1 MNETNLIF
9 QPRINILR
17 ISHRKIKKKL
27 GWLVL
32 LFLFLF
38 GLYGIYIFFS
48 QSNYSNIFYSS
59 LLGDMFL
66 FYSWQRRK
74 EKIIRIKI
82 PKKGQEIEISFFLD
96 KEARDLLEKA
106 WMFCYKNRYN
116 FLRPIH
122 LFSFFI
128 KSKDFK
134 KILKRLNCDP
144 GQVIKKTKKI
154 LKSSSFFPDSE
165 RGINVLGPQISQD
178 FREVFIGAYL
188 FCLKEKKEQISSLDI
203 LWAISQNN
211 NLVGM
216 IFDEFGINP
225 DEIEKVIKWA
235 IFEKEIKKYEQSF
248 SWRRFLKPKGKLDR
262 AMTAAL
268 TPTLDMASDDLTYMA
283 RQGAFEVVIGR
294 EKEISDIFNF
304 FSAGR
309 VGIIL
314 VGYSAIGRKAI
325 LKKIAQLMVSEDVPK
340 FLKDKRLVKL
350 DISNLVGL
358 EGARDKGEEYLKKI
372 LFEVSRAG
380 NIILVIEG
388 IDNLVG
394 LKSQRH
400 GLDFSEILASALGSN
415 SFFFIG
421 TTSPDGFSS
430 KIEGK
435 VLGNVLSKIDVEN
448 PDRDS
453 IWQILISK
461 IFVIEKKLNVLFSVD
476 AVEQAINLAD
486 KYIYGKAL
494 PAKAMDLL
502 AETAYRSRGKK
513 RSVNQIKEE
522 HITELVVEKTNIPMG
537 EIQDTEKEK
546 LLNLEELIHQRVI
559 NQEEAV
565 KAVASALR
573 RSRANLKERTK
584 TICNFLFVGP
594 TGVGKT
600 EVARTLARV
609 YFGSEKKMVRLDMS
623 EYQEKRGLRRLIGM
637 RAEQGL
643 EKGYLTEAIKRQ
655 PYSLL
660 LLDEI
665 EKAHPDILNLFLQV
679 MDEGRL
685 TDASGETINFTNVI
699 LIATSNAGTKI
710 VQERISKEIIYE
722 SVEKELKE
730 KILPEYFRPEFLNR
744 FDRIVLFKP
753 LTEENMIEIASLFL
767 NMVRKGIN
775 EKGVIFE
782 VENEAVEELAKA
794 GYNPLYGARS
804 LARVIQEKVEN
815 NLAKLFLE
823 KEIKRR
829 DKIILKKGMALEVQ
843 KAPKL

>member
-9 QPRINILR
+9 QPHLNILR
-17 ISHRKIKKKL
+17 ISHRKLKKKL
-27 GWLVL
+27 GWLILLL
-32 LFLFLF
+32 LFLL
-38 GLYGIYIFFS
+38 GLYGIYNLFFK
-48 QSNYSNIFYSS
+48 NNLNIFYLS
-59 LLGDMFL
+59 LFTDMFL
-66 FYSWQRRK
+66 FYLLQRKK
-74 EKIIRIKI
+74 EKINKIRIS
-82 PKKGQEIEISFFLD
+82 KKDQEIEISSFLD
-96 KEARDLLEKA
+96 QEAESSLEKA
-106 WMFCYKNRYN
+106 WMFCYRNNYN

-144 GQVIKKTKKI
+144 KEVIKKTKKI

-165 RGINVLGPQISQD
+165 KRINILGPQIGQD
-178 FREVFIGAYL
+178 FRDIFIGAYL
-188 FCLKEKKEQISSLDI
+188 FCLKEKKEQITSLDI
-203 LWAISQNN
+203 LWAISQNK

-225 DEIEKVIKWA
+225 NEVEKVIKWA
-235 IFEKEIKKYEQSF
+235 MFEKEIRKYEQLF

-268 TPTLDMASDDLTYMA
+268 TPTLDMASNDLTYMA

-294 EKEISDIFNF
+294 EREISDIFNF
-304 FSAGR
+304 FNAGQT
-309 VGIIL
+309 GIVL
-314 VGYSAIGRKAI
+314 TGHSTIGKKAI

-350 DISNLVGL
+350 NISNLVGL
-358 EGARDKGEEYLKKI
+358 VDARDKGEEYLKKI
-372 LFEVSRAG
+372 LFEVSHAG

-400 GLDFSEILASALGSN
+400 GLDFSEILASALSN
-415 SFFFIG
+415 NPFFFIG
-421 TTSPDGFSS
+421 TTSPDGFSL

-435 VLGNVLSKIDVEN
+435 ILGNVLNKIDVKN
-448 PDRDS
+448 PDYDS

-461 IFVIEKKLNVLFSVD
+461 IFIIERKLNVLFSVD

-494 PAKAMDLL
+494 PAKAMELL
-502 AETAYRSRGKK
+502 AETAYRLRGK
-513 RSVNQIKEE
+513 RNSVNQIKEE
-522 HITELVVEKTNIPMG
+522 QVTELVVEKTNIPMG

-546 LLNLEELIHQRVI
+546 LLNLEKLIHQRVV
-559 NQEEAV
+559 NQEESV

-573 RSRANLKERTK
+573 RSRVSLKDRKK

-623 EYQEKRGLRRLIGM
+623 EYQEKRGLRRLIGL
-637 RAEQGL
+637 RTEQGT

-685 TDASGETINFTNVI
+685 TDASGETINFTHVI

-710 VQERISKEIIYE
+710 VQERVTKGVIYE
-722 SVEKELKE
+722 SVERELKE

-744 FDRIVLFKP
+744 FDKIVLFKP
-753 LTEENMIEIASLFL
+753 LTKENMIEITYLFL
-767 NMVRKGIN
+767 NMVKKGME

-782 VENEAVEELAKA
+782 AEKEAVEELAEA

-804 LARVIQEKVEN
+804 LSRVIQEKVEDK
-815 NLAKLFLE
+815 LARLFLE
-823 KEIKRR
+823 EEVKRR
-829 DKIILKKGMALEVQ
+829 DKIILKKGMVLETQ

>member
-9 QPRINILR
+9 QPHINILR

-27 GWLVL
+27 GWLI
-32 LFLFLF
+32 LFLLFLF
-38 GLYGIYIFFS
+38 GLYGISTIFFKDDFI
-48 QSNYSNIFYSS
+48 NIFSLS
-59 LLGDMFL
+59 LLTDMFL
-66 FYSWQRRK
+66 FYSWQRKK
-74 EKIIRIKI
+74 EKINKIKM
-82 PKKGQEIEISFFLD
+82 PKKGCQIEISSFLD
-96 KEARDLLEKA
+96 KEARDSLEKA
-106 WMFCYKNRYN
+106 WMFCYRNRYN

-128 KSKDFK
+128 KTKDFK

-144 GQVIKKTKKI
+144 NQVIKKTKKI

-165 RGINVLGPQISQD
+165 RNVNVLGPQISQD
-178 FREVFIGAYL
+178 FREVFVEAYL
-188 FCLKEKKEQISSLDI
+188 FCLKEKKEQINSLDI
-203 LWAISQNN
+203 LWAISQNK

-216 IFDEFGINP
+216 IFDEFGISP
-225 DEIEKVIKWA
+225 DEVEKVIKWA
-235 IFEKEIKKYEQSF
+235 IFEKEIKKYEQLF
-248 SWRRFLKPKGKLDR
+248 FWKRLFKPKGKLDR

-268 TPTLDMASDDLTYMA
+268 TPTLDMASNDLTYMA

-304 FSAGR
+304 FSAGQTG
-309 VGIIL
+309 VIL
-314 VGYSAIGRKAI
+314 VGHSTIGKKAI

-350 DISNLVGL
+350 NISNLVGL

-372 LFEVSRAG
+372 LFEVGHAG
-380 NIILVIEG
+380 NIILAIEG

-400 GLDFSEILASALGSN
+400 GLDFSEILASALSN
-415 SFFFIG
+415 NAFFFIG
-421 TTSPDGFSS
+421 TTSLDGFSL

-435 VLGNVLSKIDVEN
+435 TLGSFLSKIDVNN
-448 PDRDS
+448 PDRDY

-486 KYIYGKAL
+486 KYIYGNAL
-494 PAKAMDLL
+494 PSKAMDLL
-502 AETAYRSRGKK
+502 AEVAYRSRGKK
-513 RSVNQIKEE
+513 RSITSIKEE
-522 HITELVVEKTNIPMG
+522 HIVELVVEKTNIPMG

-546 LLNLEELIHQRVI
+546 LLNLEKLIHKRVV

-565 KAVASALR
+565 KAAASALR
-573 RSRANLKERTK
+573 RSRVNLKDRKK

-637 RAEQGL
+637 RSEQGI
-643 EKGYLTEAIKRQ
+643 ENGYLTEAIKRQ

-699 LIATSNAGTKI
+699 LIATSNAGTQI
-710 VQERISKEIIYE
+710 IQERIAKDIMYE
-722 SVEKELKE
+722 SVERELKE
-730 KILPEYFRPEFLNR
+730 KILPEYFKPEFLNR

-753 LTEENMIEIASLFL
+753 LTQENMIEITHLFL
-767 NMVRKGIN
+767 NMVKKGMD

-782 VENEAVEELAKA
+782 IEKEAVEELAQA

-804 LARVIQEKVEN
+804 LSRVIQEKVEN

-823 KEIKRR
+823 KNIKRR

>member
-1 MNETNLIF
+1 MSETNLIF
-9 QPRINILR
+9 QPHLNILR

-27 GWLVL
+27 GWLIL
-32 LFLFLF
+32 LFLFL
-38 GLYGIYIFFS
+38 LGIYS
-48 QSNYSNIFYSS
+48 IFYNYYLSI
-59 LLGDMFL
+59 LIYMFL
-66 FYSWQRRK
+66 FYSWQRKK
-74 EKIIRIKI
+74 EKIIKLKM
-82 PKKGQEIEISFFLD
+82 PKVGQEIEISSFLD
-96 KEARDLLEKA
+96 KEAKDSLEKA
-106 WMFCYKNRYN
+106 WMFCYRNRYN

-128 KSKDFK
+128 KQKDFK
-134 KILKRLNCDP
+134 KILKRLNCEP
-144 GQVIKKTKKI
+144 NQVIKKTKKI

-165 RGINVLGPQISQD
+165 KRINVLGPQISQD
-178 FREVFIGAYL
+178 FREVFIDAYL
-188 FCLKEKKEQISSLDI
+188 FCLKERKEQISSLDI
-203 LWAISQNN
+203 LWAISQNK

-216 IFDEFGINP
+216 IFDEFGISPN
-225 DEIEKVIKWA
+225 EVEKVIKWA
-235 IFEKEIKKYEQSF
+235 IFEKEIKKYEQLF
-248 SWRRFLKPKGKLDR
+248 FWRRLLKPKGKLDR

-268 TPTLDMASDDLTYMA
+268 TPTLDMASNDLTYMA

-294 EKEISDIFNF
+294 EREINDIFNF
-304 FSAGR
+304 FSAGQT
-309 VGIIL
+309 GIIL
-314 VGYSAIGRKAI
+314 VGHSTIGKKAI

-350 DISNLVGL
+350 NISNLVGL

-380 NIILVIEG
+380 NIVLVIEG

-400 GLDFSEILASALGSN
+400 GLDFSEILASALSN
-415 SFFFIG
+415 SDFFFIG
-421 TTSPDGFSS
+421 TTSLEGFSL

-435 VLGNVLSKIDVEN
+435 TLGSFLSKIDIEN

-486 KYIYGKAL
+486 KYIYGNAL

-502 AETAYRSRGKK
+502 AEAAYRLRGKK
-513 RSVNQIKEE
+513 SSVNSIKEE
-522 HITELVVEKTNIPMG
+522 HIIELVVEKTNIPMG

-546 LLNLEELIHQRVI
+546 LLNLEKLIHERVV

-565 KAVASALR
+565 QAAASALR
-573 RSRANLKERTK
+573 RSRVNLKDRKK

-637 RAEQGL
+637 RSDQGV
-643 EKGYLTEAIKRQ
+643 ENGYLTEAIKRQ

-665 EKAHPDILNLFLQV
+665 EKAHPDILNLFLRV

-710 VQERISKEIIYE
+710 VQERVTRGVIYQA
-722 SVEKELKE
+722 VEKELKE
-730 KILPEYFRPEFLNR
+730 EILPEYFRPEFLNR

-753 LTEENMIEIASLFL
+753 LTEENMIEITHLFL
-767 NMVRKGIN
+767 NMVKKGMD

-782 VENEAVEELAKA
+782 IEKEAVEELAQA

-804 LARVIQEKVEN
+804 LSRVIQEKVEN
-815 NLAKLFLE
+815 NLARLFLE
-823 KEIKRR
+823 KNIKRR
-829 DKIILKKGMALEVQ
+829 DKIILKKGMALEIQ

>member
-1 MNETNLIF
+1 MSETNLIF
-9 QPRINILR
+9 QPHLNILR

-27 GWLVL
+27 GWLIL
-32 LFLFLF
+32 LFLFL
-38 GLYGIYIFFS
+38 LGIYS
-48 QSNYSNIFYSS
+48 IFYNYYLSI
-59 LLGDMFL
+59 LIYMFL
-66 FYSWQRRK
+66 FYSWQRKK
-74 EKIIRIKI
+74 EKIIKLKM
-82 PKKGQEIEISFFLD
+82 PKVGQEIEISSFLD
-96 KEARDLLEKA
+96 KEAKDSLEKA
-106 WMFCYKNRYN
+106 WMFCYRNRYN

-128 KSKDFK
+128 KQKDFK
-134 KILKRLNCDP
+134 KILKRLNCEP
-144 GQVIKKTKKI
+144 NQVIKKTKKI

-165 RGINVLGPQISQD
+165 KRINVLGPQISQD
-178 FREVFIGAYL
+178 FREVFIDAYL
-188 FCLKEKKEQISSLDI
+188 FCLKERKEQISSLDI
-203 LWAISQNN
+203 LWAISQNK

-216 IFDEFGINP
+216 IFDEFGISPN
-225 DEIEKVIKWA
+225 EVEKVIKWA
-235 IFEKEIKKYEQSF
+235 IFEKEIKKYEQLF
-248 SWRRFLKPKGKLDR
+248 FWRRLLKPKGKLDR

-268 TPTLDMASDDLTYMA
+268 TPTLDMASNDLTYMA

-294 EKEISDIFNF
+294 EREINDIFNF
-304 FSAGR
+304 FSAGQT
-309 VGIIL
+309 GIIL
-314 VGYSAIGRKAI
+314 VGHSTIGKKAI

-350 DISNLVGL
+350 NISNLVGL

-380 NIILVIEG
+380 NIVLVIEG

-400 GLDFSEILASALGSN
+400 GLDFSEILASALSN
-415 SFFFIG
+415 SDFFFIG
-421 TTSPDGFSS
+421 TTSLEGFSL

-435 VLGNVLSKIDVEN
+435 TLGSFLSKIDIEN

-486 KYIYGKAL
+486 KYIYGNAL

-502 AETAYRSRGKK
+502 AEAAYRLRGKK
-513 RSVNQIKEE
+513 SSVNSIKEE
-522 HITELVVEKTNIPMG
+522 HIIELVVEKTNIPMG

-546 LLNLEELIHQRVI
+546 LLNLEKLIHERVV

-565 KAVASALR
+565 QAAASALR
-573 RSRANLKERTK
+573 RSRVNLKDRKK

-637 RAEQGL
+637 RSDQGV
-643 EKGYLTEAIKRQ
+643 ENGYLTEAIKRQ

-710 VQERISKEIIYE
+710 VQERVTRGVIYQA
-722 SVEKELKE
+722 VEKELKE
-730 KILPEYFRPEFLNR
+730 EILPEYFRPEFLNR

-753 LTEENMIEIASLFL
+753 LTEENMIEITHLFL
-767 NMVRKGIN
+767 NMVKKGMD

-782 VENEAVEELAKA
+782 IEKEAVEELAQA

-804 LARVIQEKVEN
+804 LSRVIQEKVEN
-815 NLAKLFLE
+815 NLARLFLE
-823 KEIKRR
+823 KNIKRR
-829 DKIILKKGMALEVQ
+829 DKIILKKGMALEIQ

>member
-1 MNETNLIF
+1 MSETNLIF
-9 QPRINILR
+9 QSHINILR
-17 ISHRKIKKKL
+17 ISHKKIKKKL

-38 GLYGIYIFFS
+38 GIYGIFKLLYV
-48 QSNYSNIFYSS
+48 S
-59 LLGDMFL
+59 LLTDMFL
-66 FYSWQRRK
+66 FYLWQRKK
-74 EKIIRIKI
+74 EKINKIKT
-82 PKKGQEIEISFFLD
+82 PKKGHEIEISSFLN
-96 KEARDLLEKA
+96 KEAMNSLEKA
-106 WMFCYKNRYN
+106 WMFCYKNKYN

-128 KSKDFK
+128 KTKDFK

-144 GQVIKKTKKI
+144 KQVIKKTKKI

-178 FREVFIGAYL
+178 FKNVFIDAYL

-203 LWAISQNN
+203 LWAITQNK

-216 IFDEFGINP
+216 LFDEFGISP
-225 DEIEKVIKWA
+225 DEVEKVIKWA
-235 IFEKEIKKYEQSF
+235 IFEKEIGKYEKSF
-248 SWRRFLKPKGKLDR
+248 FWRRLFKPKGKLDR

-268 TPTLDMASDDLTYMA
+268 TPTLDLASNDLTYMA

-294 EKEISDIFNF
+294 EREINDIFNF
-304 FSAGR
+304 FSAGQT
-309 VGIIL
+309 GIIL
-314 VGYSAIGRKAI
+314 VGYSTIGKKAI
-325 LKKIAQLMVSEDVPK
+325 LKKIAQMMVSEDVPK

-358 EGARDKGEEYLKKI
+358 ESAKDKGEEYLKKI

-380 NIILVIEG
+380 NIILTIEG
-388 IDNLVG
+388 VDNLVG

-400 GLDFSEILASALGSN
+400 GLDFSEILASALN
-415 SFFFIG
+415 NNTFFFIG
-421 TTSPDGFSS
+421 TTSLEGFSS

-435 VLGNVLSKIDVEN
+435 VLGNVLNKIDVEN
-448 PDRDS
+448 PDRNS

-461 IFVIEKKLNVLFSVD
+461 IFVIEKKQNVLFSVD

-486 KYIYGKAL
+486 RYIYGKAL
-494 PAKAMDLL
+494 PAKTMDLL
-502 AETAYRSRGKK
+502 AETAYRLRGKK
-513 RSVNQIKEE
+513 RSINQIKEE
-522 HITELVVEKTNIPMG
+522 HITKLVVEKTNIPMG
-537 EIQDTEKEK
+537 EVQDAEKEK
-546 LLNLEELIHQRVI
+546 LLNLEELIHKRVI

-565 KAVASALR
+565 KAAASALR
-573 RSRANLKERTK
+573 HSRVNLKDRKK

-600 EVARTLARV
+600 EVARTLTQV

-637 RAEQGL
+637 RSDQGI

-710 VQERISKEIIYE
+710 IQEIIAKGIIYE
-722 SVEKELKE
+722 GVEKELKE

-744 FDRIVLFKP
+744 FDKIVLFKP
-753 LTEENMIEIASLFL
+753 LTEKNMIKITHLFL
-767 NMVRKGIN
+767 NMVKKGMD

-782 VENEAVEELAKA
+782 VEKEAVEELARA

-804 LARVIQEKVEN
+804 LSRVIQERVED
-815 NLAKLFLE
+815 NLARLFLE
-823 KEIKRR
+823 KKIKRR
-829 DKIILKKGMALEVQ
+829 DKIILKQGMALEIQ
-843 KAPKL
+843 KALKL